1 MADMNTQLQQKTAA
15 FFQQFP
21 RREFEKGKILIHPEE
36 EVSDVYYI
44 VEGQVVQYDISPSG
58 SEVVVGTF
66 EPSAFFP
73 MAQAINGTPNHY
85 FFEAASRVVAY
96 QVSAR
101 KAALFVR
108 QNPDV
113 MFSLLQRVYRD
124 TDGVLR
130 RMAHL
135 MGDSA
140 RSRLLFE
147 LLNAAQRF
155 GRPTTGTQTNL
166 ALTETDITKRSGLS
180 RETVS
185 RTMSELKES
194 GLVQIQGRAIVIRD
208 INRLESVL
216 GLDL

>member
-1 MADMNTQLQQKTAA
+1 MDRQLQQKIAA

-36 EVSDVYYI
+36 EISDVYYI

-58 SEVVVGTF
+58 NEVVVNAF
-66 EPSAFFP
+66 KPPAFFP
-73 MAQAINGTPNHY
+73 MSQAINGTPNHY
-85 FFEAASRVVAY
+85 FFEATTNVVAH
-96 QVSAR
+96 QVPAK

-113 MFSLLQRVYRD
+113 MFNLLQRVYRG
-124 TDGVLR
+124 TDGILR

-135 MGDSA
+135 MGGSA

-155 GRPTTGTQTNL
+155 GRPVAGAQINI
-166 ALTETDITKRSGLS
+166 ALTEYDIAKRSGLS

-185 RTMSELKES
+185 RTISELKES
-194 GLVQIQGRAIVIRD
+194 GIVQIQGRAIVIRD
-208 INRLESVL
+208 IKRLESAL
-216 GLDL
+216 GA